1 MSAPMKRQLI
11 CASLPF
17 LIGLTTILHLRILL
31 PAWKTMKRC
40 SDFWNVFLN
49 KWHKLAGWSLM
60 VENFSQFVSV
70 LLQCGHISGPVS
82 MGDWY
87 PSMWSSIQT
96 DCHSSVKTIAR
107 EDIAFWAWTVL
118 WWWDCRCMNLWQRGP
133 ISRWLTWSVLRV
145 DTCR

>member
-17 LIGLTTILHLRILL
+17 LIGLTTRLHLRILL

-40 SDFWNVFLN
+40 SDFWNIFWTIDTSWQVDLSWL
-49 KWHKLAGWSLM
+49 KISL
-60 VENFSQFVSV
+60 SLSV
-70 LLQCGHISGPVS
+70 LCCNVDPFPDLFQWVI
-82 MGDWY
+82 DT
-87 PSMWSSIQT
+87 SMWSSIQT

-133 ISRWLTWSVLRV
+133 ISRWLTWSVVRV